1 MRQQPAYPVGMQVSS
16 AAAQNDAARL
26 FEQYGPQLYRFCLGR
41 MRSREEAEDA
51 LQSTFLRVH
60 NALAKGAAPEFEAA
74 WLYKIAHNVC
84 LSRRDVIGRRGKHET
99 AQDFDEIEYALAAP
113 EAQHDELVG
122 LSDALAVMPPKLRQA
137 ILLREWQG
145 LSYAEIAAAM
155 DTTVSAV
162 ETLIF
167 RARRHLAGALETDGR
182 KVSAARGMSI
192 AVLLGRLRALLVGV
206 GPAKLA
212 AGAAIV
218 ALGGAGLGT
227 AVALNQPGAWRPPPL
242 TSSPQ
247 PTAAVSTFAFDQ
259 QSRVAPLAP
268 VARTPGVTAHPD
280 RAAVLP
286 APKAEAP
293 PATAVAQA
301 TNAAQP
307 LPVAPPAPVP
317 DVPPVVPPAAS
328 VPTVPDVQAPPV
340 VLPPIETPTVPALPV
355 ATPTVPAL
363 PAVSLP
369 QP

>member
-1 MRQQPAYPVGMQVSS
+1 VGTQALT
-16 AAAQNDAARL
+16 AAAPGNEAARL
-26 FEQYGPQLYRFCLGR
+26 FEKYGPQLYRFCLGR

-60 NALAKGAAPEFEAA
+60 KALAKGAAPEFEAA

-84 LSRRDVIGRRGKHET
+84 LTRHDVNGRRGKYET
-99 AQDFDEIEYALAAP
+99 ARDLDEIEYALEAP

-137 ILLREWQG
+137 LLLREWQG

-182 KVSAARGMSI
+182 QLSAARGISI
-192 AVLLGRLRALLVGV
+192 VALLGRLRALLVGV

-227 AVALNQPGAWRPPPL
+227 AVALNQPDAWRPPRL
-242 TSSPQ
+242 TTSPQ
-247 PTAAVSTFAFDQ
+247 RTVAVSPLAFEQQTRGAPLVPIVGAPGGAARHDSQTTAQPAEPSRPTAE
-259 QSRVAPLAP
+259 
-268 VARTPGVTAHPD
+268 
-280 RAAVLP
+280 VLP
-286 APKAEAP
+286 APLTEAL
-293 PATAVAQA
+293 PAVKQA
-301 TNAAQP
+301 TTPAQR
-307 LPVAPPAPVP
+307 LPVAPPVAVT
-317 DVPPVVPPAAS
+317 DVPPVVPTIPA
-328 VPTVPDVQAPPV
+328 VHPPPV
-340 VLPPIETPTVPALPV
+340 ALPAVETPTVPALPA
-355 ATPTVPAL
+355 ATPTLPAL
-363 PAVSLP
+363 PTVSLP
-369 QP
+369 KP